1 MTRITDVGG
10 HDITLSAYQKN
21 EIYRKA
27 KELRE
32 QIKDSRLTKD
42 EHWNATPQNIKK
54 FQEREGAPQMAK
66 AVQKF
71 RDSMKAIG
79 ADPNDIRLPEYR
91 GQR

>member
-1 MTRITDVGG
+1 MPKIVNPGG
-10 HDITLSAYQKN
+10 QEIALSAYQKN
-21 EIYRKA
+21 ELYRKA

-32 QIKDSRLTKD
+32 QIKESRLTKD
-42 EHWNATPQNIKK
+42 EHWNPTDHNIKK

-66 AVQKF
+66 TVQKF

-79 ADPNDIRLPEYR
+79 ADPDDLKVPDYR